1 MTASATL
8 TITVAPD
15 VATATTFSGMPT
27 QAPIGSMAAGSLAAN
42 ISVAPAGWTG
52 SLALS
57 GANASSFVLGPAVI
71 IAGTQYAGQVLV
83 GPVPLGAGTYAVT
96 VTPSP

>member
-15 VATATTFSGMPT
+15 VATVTTFSSVPT
-27 QAPIGSMAAGSLAAN
+27 NLTGSLAAGALAAN
-42 ISVAPAGWTG
+42 VSVAPAGWTG